1 MISWQYRDSIGA
13 TSDLIPLFKSVLEHC
28 KLHPG
33 EQMLVYADHH
43 TPRHYAAA
51 FLAAGQQLGATVLQI
66 TIPTQQPDIT
76 EGAVWD
82 AWHNVDLVIDLESI
96 STSVYRPLRVSALA
110 GGTRVLRV
118 TEPEDVLFRLPPDPV
133 VRDRALR
140 SEALVTAAK
149 EFHITSAAGTDIT
162 VNIDGLRSH
171 GMWGV
176 ADQPG
181 MWDHW
186 PIGLVVV
193 AANRAGTNGKIV
205 IDVGD
210 ILLAMQHYVT
220 SPITVTVEEGIIKS
234 IEGGVDAAMLR
245 QYFESGHD
253 PRAYEIAHV
262 GWGCDHR
269 ADWNR
274 LARKIPGGTDDA
286 ESFLGDLQI
295 AFGRDTSPLL
305 RGTNDV
311 KTHMDFDC
319 LNVNI
324 DLDGRKII
332 EQSQFVLDELK

>member
-1 MISWQYRDSIGA
+1 
-13 TSDLIPLFKSVLEHC
+13 
-28 KLHPG
+28 
-33 EQMLVYADHH
+33 MLVYADHH

-186 PIGLVVV
+186 PMGLVVV

-262 GWGCDHR
+262 
-269 ADWNR
+269 
-274 LARKIPGGTDDA
+274 A